1 MDTPYKG
8 EGSLIM
14 TKVWSGKLDCT
25 FHGKMHWEL
34 NKEMWFLSE
43 AANKHY
49 DMWKQMGVKI
59 TRTAKAT
66 KAKVHAPA
74 GYDTDLASIPRIGWM
89 VVAPWDVARAAI
101 IHDVLYGALR
111 EAFETN
117 WDVKLINEMRKAADN
132 VFREGMQAAEPKI
145 PNWKSNPC
153 FWSVR
158 PFGRWAIRK
167 KGVVFTET

>member
-1 MDTPYKG
+1 
-8 EGSLIM
+8 M

-74 GYDTDLASIPRIGWM
+74 GYDTDLASIPRVGWM

-145 PNWKSNPC
+145 PNWKSSPC

-158 PFGRWAIRK
+158 PFGRFAIRK
-167 KGVVFTET
+167 AGMAQT

>member
-1 MDTPYKG
+1 
-8 EGSLIM
+8 M

-43 AANKHY
+43 SANKHY

-59 TRTAKAT
+59 TRASKAK

-74 GYDTDLASIPRIGWM
+74 GYDTDLASIPRVGWM

-145 PNWKSNPC
+145 PNWKSSPC

-158 PFGRWAIRK
+158 PFGRFAIRK
-167 KGVVFTET
+167 AGMAQT

>member
-1 MDTPYKG
+1 MA
-8 EGSLIM
+8 
-14 TKVWSGKLDCT
+14 KVWSGKLDCT

-59 TRTAKAT
+59 TRPSKST

-111 EAFETN
+111 EAFETD
-117 WDVKLINEMRKAADN
+117 WDVKIINEMRKAADN

-145 PNWKSNPC
+145 PNWKSSPC

-158 PFGRWAIRK
+158 PFGRFAIRK
-167 KGVVFTET
+167 AGMAQT

>member
-1 MDTPYKG
+1 MA
-8 EGSLIM
+8 
-14 TKVWSGKLDCT
+14 KVWSGKLDCT

-34 NKEMWFLSE
+34 NKELWFLSE
-43 AANKHY
+43 AANEHFDQWQKL
-49 DMWKQMGVKI
+49 GVKI
-59 TRTAKAT
+59 NRTIKRNGPPPTR
-66 KAKVHAPA
+66 AKVYAPA
-74 GYDTDLASIPRIGWM
+74 GYHTDLASIPRAGWM

-111 EAFETN
+111 DAFRTGSM
-117 WDVKLINEMRKAADN
+117 DVTKINEMRKAADN
-132 VFREGMQAAEPKI
+132 VFREGMRAAEPRI

-167 KGVVFTET
+167 EGVVFTET

>member
-1 MDTPYKG
+1 M
-8 EGSLIM
+8 
-14 TKVWSGKLDCT
+14 KVWSGKLDCT

-49 DMWKQMGVKI
+49 DTWKQMGVKI

-74 GYDTDLASIPRIGWM
+74 GYDTDLASIPRPGWAL
-89 VVAPWDVARAAI
+89 VAPWDVARAAI

-145 PNWKSNPC
+145 PNWKSSPC
-153 FWSVR
+153 FWAVR
-158 PFGRWAIRK
+158 PFGRFAIRK
-167 KGVVFTET
+167 AGMAQT

>member
-1 MDTPYKG
+1 M
-8 EGSLIM
+8 
-14 TKVWSGKLDCT
+14 KVWSGKLDCT

-43 AANKHY
+43 SANKHY

-59 TRTAKAT
+59 TRASKST

-74 GYDTDLASIPRIGWM
+74 GYDTDLASIPRVGWM

-111 EAFETN
+111 DAFRNGTM
-117 WDVKLINEMRKAADN
+117 DVSLINEMRAAADR
-132 VFREGMQAAEPKI
+132 VFLEGMQAAEPRV
-145 PNWKSNPC
+145 PNWKAKPC
-153 FWSVR
+153 YWSVR
-158 PFGRWAIRK
+158 PFGRFAIRK
-167 KGVVFTET
+167 AGMAQT

>member
-1 MDTPYKG
+1 MA
-8 EGSLIM
+8 
-14 TKVWSGKLDCT
+14 KVWSGKLDCT

-66 KAKVHAPA
+66 TAKVHAPA
-74 GYDTDLASIPRIGWM
+74 GYDTDLASIPRVGWM

-111 EAFETN
+111 EAFDN
-117 WDVKLINEMRKAADN
+117 DWDVKVINEMRKAADN

-158 PFGRWAIRK
+158 PFGHWAIRK

>member
-1 MDTPYKG
+1 M
-8 EGSLIM
+8 
-14 TKVWSGKLDCT
+14 KVWSGKLDCT

-43 AANKHY
+43 AANEHY
-49 DMWKQMGVKI
+49 DEWKEMGVKI
-59 TRTAKAT
+59 TRTVKRNGPAPT
-66 KAKVHAPA
+66 KARVHAPA

-132 VFREGMQAAEPKI
+132 VFREGMEAAEPKI
-145 PNWKSNPC
+145 AKWKSSPC

-158 PFGRWAIRK
+158 PFGRFAIRK
-167 KGVVFTET
+167 AGMAQT

>member
-14 TKVWSGKLDCT
+14 AKVWSGKLDCT

-43 AANKHY
+43 AANTHY

-59 TRTAKAT
+59 TKTAKAT

-145 PNWKSNPC
+145 PNWKSSPC

-158 PFGRWAIRK
+158 PFGRFAIRK
-167 KGVVFTET
+167 AGMAQT

>member
-1 MDTPYKG
+1 
-8 EGSLIM
+8 M

-117 WDVKLINEMRKAADN
+117 WDVKVINEMRKAADN

-145 PNWKSNPC
+145 PNWKSSPC

-158 PFGRWAIRK
+158 PFGRFAIRK
-167 KGVVFTET
+167 AGMAQT

>member
-1 MDTPYKG
+1 
-8 EGSLIM
+8 M

-49 DMWKQMGVKI
+49 DMWKEMGVKI

-111 EAFETN
+111 EAFDN
-117 WDVKLINEMRKAADN
+117 DWDVKVINEMRKAADN

-145 PNWKSNPC
+145 PNWKSSPC

-158 PFGRWAIRK
+158 PFGHWAIRK

>member
-1 MDTPYKG
+1 MA
-8 EGSLIM
+8 
-14 TKVWSGKLDCT
+14 KVWSGKLDCT

-43 AANKHY
+43 AANQHY

-74 GYDTDLASIPRIGWM
+74 GYDTALASIPRIGWM

-145 PNWKSNPC
+145 PNWKSSPC
-153 FWSVR
+153 FWSVS
-158 PFGRWAIRK
+158 PFGRFAIRK
-167 KGVVFTET
+167 AGMAQT

>member
-1 MDTPYKG
+1 
-8 EGSLIM
+8 M

-49 DMWKQMGVKI
+49 DMWQQMGVKI
-59 TRTAKAT
+59 TRASKST

-111 EAFETN
+111 EAFDN
-117 WDVKLINEMRKAADN
+117 DWDVKVINEMRKAADN

-145 PNWKSNPC
+145 PNWKSSPC

-167 KGVVFTET
+167 KGVVFET